1 MRYQGLK
8 YLAVLALLGAGMI
21 ALAANAAWAF
31 ETYDEIGF
39 VVTALPMGFIAFA
52 GLWVARRAP
61 QTVALLVI
69 FGVGIILR
77 IIAFHDDP
85 LLSTDIFRYVW
96 DGRVAHAGINPYRY
110 IPADP
115 ALAFLRDADVY
126 PQINRADY
134 AHTAYPPIAQMFF
147 YLATTF
153 ASTLN
158 AMRLAFLGVEVLAIA
173 GMLWMLSRL
182 KKPLVLIIGY
192 VWHPLAIWEVA
203 NTGHVDTLLMLFVVL
218 AMMAIV
224 AHRQVFG
231 ALVISAGVLV
241 KPYAIAMLPAFW
253 RPWGIVAPIASVALV
268 VICYLPYLGV
278 GEGVLG
284 FIPTYLNE
292 EGFVAGGGYWLVT
305 VVRHLVGTLPH
316 DVEIYLAL
324 GALVLAGYVLRIL
337 SKPKFYD
344 PQDQIRDLG
353 ILFFIGLFVLSPNY
367 PWYYLPLVPFVVVEG
382 SLTMWAATALVVG
395 MHSWWP
401 TPEDQPTRF
410 LFWKTIL
417 NIGWML
423 ALAVD
428 LWRGRKL
435 RQSALPQSEQSL
447 LTPLEP
453 GATR

>member
-1 MRYQGLK
+1 MKYQSLT
-8 YLAVLALLGAGMI
+8 YLVCLAFLGAVMI
-21 ALAANAAWAF
+21 ALAASAAWGYQ
-31 ETYDEIGF
+31 TYDEIGF
-39 VVTALPMGFIAFA
+39 VVMALPMGAIAFVALWVAGRAPQGAALLLILAVGVIVRVIAFA
-52 GLWVARRAP
+52 
-61 QTVALLVI
+61 
-69 FGVGIILR
+69 
-77 IIAFHDDP
+77 DDP

-115 ALAFLRDADVY
+115 ALAFLRDPDVY

-134 AHTAYPPIAQMFF
+134 AHTAYPPVAQMFF
-147 YLATTF
+147 YLATAF
-153 ASTLN
+153 GSTLN
-158 AMRLAFLGVEVLAIA
+158 AMRLAFLGVEIISIA
-173 GMLWMLSRL
+173 GMLWILRRL
-182 KKPLVLIIGY
+182 NKPLILIIGY

-203 NTGHVDTLLMLFVVL
+203 NAGHVDTLLMVLVVA

-224 AHRQVFG
+224 AHRQTLG

-253 RPWGIVAPIASVALV
+253 RPWGIIAPLASIALV
-268 VICYLPYLGV
+268 GLAYLPYLGV

-292 EGFVAGGGYWLVT
+292 EGFVGGGGYWLVT
-305 VVRHLVGTLPH
+305 VARRLFGIIPF

-324 GALVLAGYVLRIL
+324 GVLALAGFVIRVLL
-337 SKPKFYD
+337 KPRFYE
-344 PQDQIRDLG
+344 PQAQIRDLG

-382 SLTMWAATALVVG
+382 SLTMWTTTALVVG

-417 NIGWML
+417 NVGGML

-428 LWRGRKL
+428 LWRA
-435 RQSALPQSEQSL
+435 RQRRQAGLSSHEQPR
-447 LTPLEP
+447 LTPVEP
-453 GATR
+453 GAMQ

>member
-1 MRYQGLK
+1 MRY
-8 YLAVLALLGAGMI
+8 LALLALFGAVMI
-21 ALAANAAWAF
+21 ALAANAARGY

-61 QTVALLVI
+61 QAAALLVI
-69 FGVGIILR
+69 FAVGVILR
-77 IIAFHDDP
+77 VIAFHDDP

-115 ALAFLRDADVY
+115 ALAFLRDAAVY

-134 AHTAYPPIAQMFF
+134 AHTAYPPIAQIFF

-153 ASTLN
+153 GSTLN
-158 AMRLAFLGVEVLAIA
+158 AMRLAFLGLEVVAIA
-173 GMLWMLSRL
+173 GMLWILRRL
-182 KKPLVLIIGY
+182 KKPLILIIGY

-203 NTGHVDTLLMLFVVL
+203 NAGHVDTLLMFFVVA

-224 AHRQVFG
+224 AHRQTLG

-241 KPYAIAMLPAFW
+241 KPYAIAMLPMFW
-253 RPWGIVAPIASVALV
+253 RPWGIIAPIASIALV
-268 VICYLPYLGV
+268 LICYLPYLGV

-284 FIPTYLNE
+284 FIPTYLTE

-305 VVRHLVGTLPH
+305 VFRHVFGTIRY

-324 GALVLAGYVLRIL
+324 GALVLVAYVLRIL
-337 SKPKFYD
+337 AKPKFYE
-344 PQDQIRDLG
+344 PEGQIRDLG
-353 ILFFIGLFVLSPNY
+353 ILLFIGLFILSPNY
-367 PWYYLPLVPFVVVEG
+367 PWYYLPLVPLVVVEG
-382 SLTMWAATALVVG
+382 SLTMWATTALVVG

-417 NIGWML
+417 NVGWML
-423 ALAVD
+423 ALAAD
-428 LWRGRKL
+428 LWRARKE
-435 RQSALPQSEQSL
+435 RQAALSESGQSL

>member
-8 YLAVLALLGAGMI
+8 YLALLALLGALMI
-21 ALAANAAWAF
+21 ALAANAAWAY

-61 QTVALLVI
+61 QTAALLVI
-69 FGVGIILR
+69 LGVGILLR

-115 ALAFLRDADVY
+115 ALAALRDADVY

-147 YLATTF
+147 YLATIF
-153 ASTLN
+153 GSTLN
-158 AMRLAFLGVEVLAIA
+158 AMRLAFFGVELAAIA
-173 GMLWMLSRL
+173 GMLWILSRL

-203 NTGHVDTLLMLFVVL
+203 NAGHVDTLLMLFVVA

-224 AHRQVFG
+224 AHRQTLG

-253 RPWGIVAPIASVALV
+253 RPWGIVAPIASIVLV

-305 VVRHLVGTLPH
+305 VVRHLFGTIPY

-324 GALVLAGYVLRIL
+324 GVLVLAGYVLRIL
-337 SKPKFYD
+337 AKPKFYEPEAQFAISGSSSSSVSLSSRRITLVLSAARPLRRCRGLADDVGGHGSCRRHALLVADARGSADALPVLEND
-344 PQDQIRDLG
+344 PQRRLD
-353 ILFFIGLFVLSPNY
+353 
-367 PWYYLPLVPFVVVEG
+367 
-382 SLTMWAATALVVG
+382 VG
-395 MHSWWP
+395 
-401 TPEDQPTRF
+401 
-410 LFWKTIL
+410 
-417 NIGWML
+417 
-423 ALAVD
+423 LAVD

-435 RQSALPQSEQSL
+435 RQAALSQSDQSL
-447 LTPLEP
+447 LTPFEP

>member
-1 MRYQGLK
+1 MRY
-8 YLAVLALLGAGMI
+8 LALLALLGAVMI

-31 ETYDEIGF
+31 ESYDEVGF

-52 GLWVARRAP
+52 GLWAARRAP
-61 QTVALLVI
+61 PVAALILILSV
-69 FGVGIILR
+69 GVILR
-77 IIAFHDDP
+77 IIAFSDDP

-134 AHTAYPPIAQMFF
+134 AHTAYPPIAQIFF

-153 ASTLN
+153 GSTLN
-158 AMRLAFLGVEVLAIA
+158 AMRLAFLGVELAAIA
-173 GMLWMLSRL
+173 GILWILRRL
-182 KKPLVLIIGY
+182 KKPLILIVGY
-192 VWHPLAIWEVA
+192 VWHPLSIWEVA
-203 NTGHVDTLLMLFVVL
+203 NAGHVDTLLMLAVVA

-224 AHRQVFG
+224 AHRQTLG

-241 KPYAIAMLPAFW
+241 KPYAIAMLPMFW
-253 RPWGIVAPIASVALV
+253 RRWGIIAPIASVALV

-292 EGFVAGGGYWLVT
+292 EGFVGGGGYWLVT
-305 VVRHLVGTLPH
+305 VSRHLFGTIPY

-324 GALVLAGYVLRIL
+324 GALALAGFVLHIL
-337 SKPKFYD
+337 AKPKFYE
-344 PQDQIRDLG
+344 PQEQIRDLG
-353 ILFFIGLFVLSPNY
+353 ILLFIGLFILSPNY
-367 PWYYLPLVPFVVVEG
+367 PWYYLPLVPFVAVEG
-382 SLTMWAATALVVG
+382 SLTLWATTVLVVG

-417 NIGWML
+417 NLGWML
-423 ALAVD
+423 ALGVDVWRARQRRQAVT
-428 LWRGRKL
+428 
-435 RQSALPQSEQSL
+435 SAGDQSL

-453 GATR
+453 GAMR